1 MMLQLLHSTV
11 GNYVDE
17 QIDVDNV
24 CYSYFECSLHVLM
37 K

>member
-24 CYSYFECSLHVLM
+24 CYSYLYII
-37 K
+37 